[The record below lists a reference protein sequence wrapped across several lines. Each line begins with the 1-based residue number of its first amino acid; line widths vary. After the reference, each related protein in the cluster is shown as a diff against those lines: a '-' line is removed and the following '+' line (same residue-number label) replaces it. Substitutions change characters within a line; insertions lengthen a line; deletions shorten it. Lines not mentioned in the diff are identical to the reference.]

1 VLGSNRLD
9 LRSVQGSSLSHGRVS
24 LDVDSSSNGSFS
36 ELLVLEEGVR
46 FDLVDGR
53 LDSAV
58 LQQVVELF
66 DVKVGD
72 TNVLDETLVDTV
84 FEVLPSLDSS
94 FLAHVTRR
102 VDEVHVHVG
111 QLELLQRVLN
121 GIQGS
126 LVVGI
131 PELRGD
137 EDVLSLDTR
146 LLSPRSNGSSDGLF
160 VGVSGSTID
169 VTVTGVKGPFDGL
182 LGSVVVGG
190 LVDTESDL
198 EKSGNAE

>member
-1 VLGSNRLD
+1 
-9 LRSVQGSSLSHGRVS
+9 
-24 LDVDSSSNGSFS
+24 VDSSSNGSFS